1 MSKVNFKNKNTV
13 IMGLGLHGG
22 GLGVAQWFLKHQANL
37 IITDLKSSQ
46 ELKVSL
52 QPLQAAK
59 NITYTLGKHLMTDF
73 AKADI
78 VVANP
83 IVRQNNQYLQKARQ
97 QGALIYNDA
106 SLFLQYCPA
115 KVVGITGTKG
125 KSTTASLTHHLLKQG
140 SRRVFLG
147 GNIRISPFVFLDKLT
162 EKDLVVLE
170 LSSWQCEGLPA
181 IKKSVELAV
190 ITNFAKDHLNSYPS
204 YAAYK
209 VAKLNLFKYQK
220 KGDTAIHHQDIK
232 TVVGKGERMI
242 FNSGVRNYFKNNFLY
257 INQKKVLARGKIAL
271 IGQHNEENILA
282 AICIAQQLKISTA
295 KIVNGL
301 SSFRGLTGRAEL
313 IRTKAGVRYI
323 NDTTAT
329 APVAAIATF
338 KAILPPKILIAGG
351 VDKKLKYQAFA
362 SLIAKN
368 SKNIILLPGSATVI
382 LVKLFDKLHYHD
394 YHLVKSMK
402 AAVVLS
408 SKLAQ
413 TGDTVL
419 LSPGAASFGLFQ
431 HEFDRGEHFIKAVK
445 TL

>member
-1 MSKVNFKNKNTV
+1 MSKLNFKNRNIV

-22 GLGVAQWFLKHQANL
+22 GLGVAHWLLKHQANL
-37 IITDLKSSQ
+37 TITDLKSAQ
-46 ELKVSL
+46 ELKASL
-52 QPLQAAK
+52 QPLQSAK
-59 NITYTLGKHLMTDF
+59 NIKYTLGKHLMRDF
-73 AKADI
+73 VNADI

-83 IVRQNNQYLQKARQ
+83 IVRQNSQYLQKARQ
-97 QGALIYNDA
+97 RGALIYNDA

-125 KSTTASLTHHLLKQG
+125 KSTTASLIYHLLKQG
-140 SRRVFLG
+140 SRKVYLG

-162 EKDLVVLE
+162 KEDLVVLE

-181 IKKSVELAV
+181 IKKSVEFAV

-204 YAAYK
+204 YTAYK
-209 VAKLNLFKYQK
+209 AAKLNLFKYQK
-220 KGDTAIHHQDIK
+220 RGDIAIHHQNIK
-232 TVVGKGERMI
+232 TAIGQGKKMI
-242 FNSGVRNYFKNNFLY
+242 FNDGVRNYFKNNVLY
-257 INQKKVLARGKIAL
+257 INKKKVLARDRIAL

-295 KIVNGL
+295 KILKGL
-301 SSFRGLTGRAEL
+301 QSYCGLTGRAEL
-313 IRTKAGVRYI
+313 ISTKSGIRYI

-338 KAILPPKILIAGG
+338 NAILTPKILIAGG
-351 VDKKLKYQAFA
+351 VDKKLEYQVFA

-368 SKNIILLPGSATVI
+368 SKSIILLPGSATDI
-382 LVKLFDKLHYHD
+382 IVKLFDKSHYHD

-402 AAVVLS
+402 EAVILS

-413 TGDTVL
+413 AGDTVL

-431 HEFDRGEHFIKAVK
+431 HEFDRGEQFIKAVK
-445 TL
+445 SL